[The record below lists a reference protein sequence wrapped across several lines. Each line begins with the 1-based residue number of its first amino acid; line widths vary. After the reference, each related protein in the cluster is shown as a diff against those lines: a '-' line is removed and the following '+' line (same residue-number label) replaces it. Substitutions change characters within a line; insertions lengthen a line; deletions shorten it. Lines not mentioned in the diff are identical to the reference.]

1 MEGDSLGGQSC
12 LLLVSQGD
20 DEVLAGITAAL
31 EIGHG
36 RSGEHI
42 YRGVEG
48 LSGRETRRH
57 RPSREGVEQESSRD
71 ERNGLVV
78 APNDDG
84 AVLVMGV
91 R

>member
-20 DEVLAGITAAL
+20 DEILAGITAAL

-36 RSGEHI
+36 CNGEHI
-42 YRGVEG
+42 HRGMEG
-48 LSGRETRRH
+48 LSRRETRGH
-57 RPSREGVEQESSRD
+57 RPSREGVQQQSGRD
-71 ERNGLVV
+71 ERDGLVV

-84 AVLVMGV
+84 AVLKMGT
-91 R
+91 

>member
-20 DEVLAGITAAL
+20 DEILAGVTCAL

-36 RSGEHI
+36 CNGEHI
-42 YRGVEG
+42 HRGMEG

-57 RPSREGVEQESSRD
+57 RAARESVEQQSGCD
-71 ERNGLVV
+71 ECDGLVV

-84 AVLVMGV
+84 AVLKMGT
-91 R
+91 